1 MSKRFITRAYNNII
15 LSGKTGSVTKHSTEV
30 KLKKES
36 EYYSLLPKDLK
47 IFFPRKITSET
58 TDKQYSLTLEYF
70 AYPNLGELMVQSDI
84 DDETWKNIGENIL
97 YVLSCFK
104 KFKFPLN
111 SHSLARLNMFI
122 DKTEKE
128 YSNLIN
134 NFKEF
139 KEFSQHDTIIING
152 QKYNNFEKMWETA
165 KPIITDYCNAQ
176 DFNVIH
182 GDLCFSNVLCDPL
195 SGMLRL
201 IDPRGSFGQDGIY
214 GDSIYDAAKLLHSI
228 EGKYEL
234 IICDKYTI
242 NYNLKDGTVDFN
254 FDQHKDLSFIKDI
267 IFKDFDENK
276 VKLIMSTIFIGM
288 CARHYD
294 SLERQIIM
302 YATGIKS
309 MTEALKC
316 I

>member
-1 MSKRFITRAYNNII
+1 
-15 LSGKTGSVTKHSTEV
+15 
-30 KLKKES
+30 
-36 EYYSLLPKDLK
+36 
-47 IFFPRKITSET
+47 
-58 TDKQYSLTLEYF
+58 
-70 AYPNLGELMVQSDI
+70 
-84 DDETWKNIGENIL
+84 
-97 YVLSCFK
+97 
-104 KFKFPLN
+104 
-111 SHSLARLNMFI
+111 
-122 DKTEKE
+122 
-128 YSNLIN
+128 
-134 NFKEF
+134 
-139 KEFSQHDTIIING
+139 
-152 QKYNNFEKMWETA
+152 
-165 KPIITDYCNAQ
+165 
-176 DFNVIH
+176 
-182 GDLCFSNVLCDPL
+182 
-195 SGMLRL
+195 MLRL

-254 FDQHKDLSFIKDI
+254 FDQHK
-267 IFKDFDENK
+267 